1 MRPRNSGSDTQPTLP
16 NQVKPQGNGR
26 KLWFACCGDLWVQ
39 DFWNLSQT
47 RRRGILADRNVV
59 ESEPKMYG
67 PWSIERLNCVRS
79 SQIGSNFV
87 RSVLFVLRYAEA
99 DVEGGLSTGR
109 TLEFGED

>member
-1 MRPRNSGSDTQPTLP
+1 
-16 NQVKPQGNGR
+16 
-26 KLWFACCGDLWVQ
+26 
-39 DFWNLSQT
+39 
-47 RRRGILADRNVV
+47 
-59 ESEPKMYG
+59 MYG